1 MVLRKRVE
9 RFFFVSYV
17 APRFSRKGI
26 MRIEGWGCNPSHQVS
41 YTVCLQ
47 FPPPLATP
55 LDTGRTDIPY
65 RYTVNLTTK
74 RHSLLISGRGKALI
88 QSHSDLGTLQVNNQM
103 IMLM

>member
-1 MVLRKRVE
+1 MGMQ
-9 RFFFVSYV
+9 S
-17 APRFSRKGI
+17 FS
-26 MRIEGWGCNPSHQVS
+26 PSLL
-41 YTVCLQ
+41 YCLSTIP
-47 FPPPLATP
+47 PPPLATP

-103 IMLM
+103 IMIM